1 MECPKIGSENKDKR
15 SAYWEIC
22 HINVKQSLDM
32 KASYVDRT
40 LCPVHIGQ
48 FTTFAT

>member
-22 HINVKQSLDM
+22 HINVKQCP
-32 KASYVDRT
+32 